1 MKKITKPAE
10 REESVYYSDF
20 TGKVLNEC
28 GPDITLKLDF
38 HYGSKRDG
46 VNLELHLCDEDVV
59 PFIDLIK
66 SKISLD
72 LKEYLKKKLNKEEE
86 SFADSMQMRDW
97 NGCDYTTNSI
107 WFLRELLDI
116 SDVEEI

>member
-10 REESVYYSDF
+10 REEAVYYSDF

-46 VNLELHLCDEDVV
+46 ANLELHLSDDDIA

-72 LKEYLKKKLNKEEE
+72 LKEYLKKKLNKVN
-86 SFADSMQMRDW
+86 AKVIYAW
-97 NGCDYTTNSI
+97 TIPTPI
-107 WFLRELLDI
+107 ILLI
-116 SDVEEI
+116 FFIKK